1 MPAIESKGNYF
12 MSSDL
17 LAKLEGLVDLR
28 DGLSESVRAKA
39 TIGEAIIY
47 TLKRLTETDVNTS
60 ISDAIMT
67 LERLAMLRGKVGEQS
82 PSGFYNKDDLQ
93 RGLVFNKMIDSKIE
107 FIRRSSFSRLHD
119 IDECFEPLNALKRLV
134 QVQRNLDSKTLDDLL
149 DAKIKEVVYYLK
161 VKVSPRNDPLLQ
173 RRCN

>member
-67 LERLAMLRGKVGEQS
+67 LERLAMLREKVGEQLFPGS
-82 PSGFYNKDDLQ
+82 Y
-93 RGLVFNKMIDSKIE
+93 RIFNKMIDSKIE
-107 FIRRSSFSRLHD
+107 FIRNSSFSRLHNV
-119 IDECFEPLNALKRLV
+119 DEYFEPMNALKRLV
-134 QVQRNLDSKTLDDLL
+134 QVQRNLVLNSLDVLL
-149 DAKIKEVVYYLK
+149 DVKIKEVVYTLK
-161 VKVSPRNDPLLQ
+161 VKVSPRNEPLLQ
-173 RRCN
+173 RRCD